1 VKGTFS
7 KSFPPANA
15 WSASFPGYVREL
27 MSGEQQVTVRLDSVA
42 PLGNAYGSTASTY
55 WVTVNP
61 GGPDS
66 TTVSFPLLAS
76 QSGTFGGHAFVTL
89 SGAAV
94 DPARAAAFGVA
105 PDHKLATSL
114 EVEIPSTYYTTS
126 QGRGCLNGAP
136 GFDSG
141 QCSYQG
147 ARWFDG
153 PSPAR
158 NEVVANPT
166 SGNNEVD
173 NFSSIPFPLP
183 NWNNAGQLTGVTTI
197 QEPRSYLTVQSLFR
211 QVEGMLGYVARAA
224 DFNVYWGAGGVVDS
238 VIDVTHNVE
247 VPFREDINASW
258 GILNAAAG
266 AAGGSRDAAP
276 GVATVADFGC
286 VAPMNTSPNIGDGGV
301 LACTAGAPYV
311 LSNTAVLAPI
321 GMISGSFANSDEAAA
336 APQANPGFGF
346 YLAGH
351 IFMMEMAA
359 LPADGTVWTM
369 RSYTGAIEGGRG
381 GVAGDEGPYQ
391 YTTAGEFFTIP
402 RPFTAVGT
410 ELRLTIDATNIQR
423 ASTLA
428 DLGRI
433 HTVPD
438 PYYVS
443 NAYEQTVDEN
453 ALRFVNLPSAAVIR
467 IYSSSGVLV
476 DVIEHRSATADGSA
490 SWDVRSREG
499 ELVASGVYFYHIES
513 GDARRV
519 GRFTVVRA
527 R

>member
-1 VKGTFS
+1 
-7 KSFPPANA
+7 
-15 WSASFPGYVREL
+15 
-27 MSGEQQVTVRLDSVA
+27 
-42 PLGNAYGSTASTY
+42 
-55 WVTVNP
+55 
-61 GGPDS
+61 
-66 TTVSFPLLAS
+66 LLAS